1 MAEDY
6 KGMTNKELLRMIM
19 HRIES
24 LDERERILQRKME
37 RLLGREEVKEKTGEK
52 WSREKAVLI
61 GWTLT
66 AVLFFVEIILR
77 VMGI

>member
-37 RLLGREEVKEKTGEK
+37 RLLGREEAEEKTEEK

-66 AVLFFVEIILR
+66 AVLFFVEIVLR
-77 VMGI
+77 LMGI